1 MSQSAISRVRVAVVG
16 YGSIGRRHFDNL
28 GRLGVSRRVV
38 VRRPHGANA
47 AFTPPP
53 GARVVHSHREALAEG
68 LDLAIIAN
76 PTRLHVAA
84 ALEYAEAGVAVLVE
98 KPLAAELSECGRLV
112 ELASHSDV
120 PIGMAYCL
128 RYHPAYAAACARIAQ
143 GSIGRLLYGKAWFED
158 YLPDW
163 HPWEDY
169 RDGYAARA
177 DLGGGVLPTLDH
189 ELDFLNWCLGAPA
202 SATGCTLRSGALDT
216 DVPDLAML
224 AVRYPGGVTADA
236 VLSLC
241 RRDRT
246 RGFEFVGSEATLHFR
261 FETGRLELAAGP
273 GRPPEPIWHDPAYD
287 LNRMY
292 LDMLADF
299 LEHVVSRRPP
309 PVPLAAGIDSL
320 RLIEMAERG
329 WRLEAGGQKAE
340 GRRQKF
346 RRRRTCSTGRSEERV
361 DQII

>member
-1 MSQSAISRVRVAVVG
+1 MSERAISQLRVAVVG

-28 GRLGVSRRVV
+28 GRLGVASRIV

-47 AFTPPP
+47 AFTPP
-53 GARVVHSHREALAEG
+53 ADTRVVHSHREALAEG

-76 PTRLHVAA
+76 PTRLHVMT

-112 ELASHSDV
+112 ELASHSGV

-128 RYHPAYAAACARIAQ
+128 RYHPAYAAARAAIAQ
-143 GSIGRLLYGKAWFED
+143 GRVGRLLYGKAWFED

-169 RDGYAARA
+169 RDGYAARL

-202 SATGCTLRSGALDT
+202 SATGCALRSGALDMDAP
-216 DVPDLAML
+216 DVAML
-224 AVRYPGGVTADA
+224 AIRYPGGVAVDA

-246 RGFEFVGSEATLHFR
+246 RGFEFVGSEATLRFR

-273 GRPPEPIWHDPAYD
+273 DRPPELAWHDPAYD
-287 LNRMY
+287 LNQMY
-292 LDMLADF
+292 LGMLADF
-299 LEHVVSRRPP
+299 LEHLVRPRPQP

-320 RLIEMAERG
+320 SLIEMALPLE
-329 WRLEAGGQKAE
+329 RLEA
-340 GRRQKF
+340 
-346 RRRRTCSTGRSEERV
+346 
-361 DQII
+361 

>member
-1 MSQSAISRVRVAVVG
+1 
-16 YGSIGRRHFDNL
+16 
-28 GRLGVSRRVV
+28 
-38 VRRPHGANA
+38 
-47 AFTPPP
+47 
-53 GARVVHSHREALAEG
+53 VHSHREALAEG

-76 PTRLHVAA
+76 PTRLHVTA

-112 ELASHSDV
+112 ELASHGGV

-169 RDGYAARA
+169 RDGYAARL

-189 ELDFLNWCLGAPA
+189 ELDFLNWCLGAPT
-202 SATGCTLRSGALDT
+202 SATGCTQRSGALDT
-216 DVPDLAML
+216 DAPDVAML
-224 AVRYPGGVTADA
+224 AIRYPGGVTVDA

-261 FETGRLELAAGP
+261 FETGRLELAAGKD
-273 GRPPEPIWHDPAYD
+273 RPPELVWHDPAYD

-299 LEHVVSRRPP
+299 LEHLVSRRLP

-320 RLIEMAERG
+320 RLIEMALPLE
-329 WRLEAGGQKAE
+329 RLEAGGQKAE
-340 GRRQKF
+340 GRRQKAE
-346 RRRRTCSTGRSEERV
+346 GRSQERQQPLARRV
-361 DQII
+361 DHITIA